1 MTPAEPPHMPGERT
15 YNPLVVIC
23 IMGSVALVFAFFL
36 MMFFSCNLKAP
47 PARPTPGERQF
58 PTNVP

>member
-1 MTPAEPPHMPGERT
+1 MPGERT